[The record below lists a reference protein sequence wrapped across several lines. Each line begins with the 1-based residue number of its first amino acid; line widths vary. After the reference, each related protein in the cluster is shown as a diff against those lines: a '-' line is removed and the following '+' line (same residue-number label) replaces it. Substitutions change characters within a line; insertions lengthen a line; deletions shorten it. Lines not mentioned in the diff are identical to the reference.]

1 MEFLIFFILGVLE
14 LATHLQR
21 FGALVTIESHN
32 VKAKILDSLQIHS
45 NILQLSEHGYVELM
59 RPMIYN
65 LHAIGGGRLK
75 GYKLA
80 TDTVRCAVPMFS
92 LQLYCNPCMHWLV
105 IPAFVILA
113 AKVLCDTDLNKGI
126 KRKFIFFFVIKS

>member
-1 MEFLIFFILGVLE
+1 M
-14 LATHLQR
+14 
-21 FGALVTIESHN
+21 
-32 VKAKILDSLQIHS
+32 
-45 NILQLSEHGYVELM
+45 QLSNHGYVELM

-80 TDTVRCAVPMFS
+80 SDTVRCAVPMFS

-113 AKVLCDTDLNKGI
+113 AKVLCDTNLTKGNNFD
-126 KRKFIFFFVIKS
+126 KFFSIVYFIC